1 MDTGIRYNEVDC
13 PSNHKLGGV
22 CIYHKDFLPIKVNK
36 VSYFKECSVSVIRKQ
51 CNITLSYRSTSQSSK
66 EFHNFLANFE
76 LLLDSIANRN
86 LFVSVIIRD
95 FNARLKTWWSSDK
108 TTYKG
113 KTTSQYGFRRVISD
127 ATLVLESS
135 PSCICLIFTSQ
146 PNLVMNS
153 GVYSSLHPNCHPQI
167 LHEKFNLK
175 IFYPPRHQRVIGHH

>member
-36 VSYFKECSVSVIRKQ
+36 VSYFKGCSVSVIRKQ

-153 GVYSSLHPNCHPQI
+153 GVYSSLHPNCYPQI

-175 IFYPPRHQRVIGHH
+175 IFYPPRHQRVVGHH